1 MACARVG
8 KAQRETNQQWWE
20 EVIMSLIDSVLNLV
34 TKQPK
39 DPDAPKPPVGSRSE
53 REAKIKDRAGM
64 VISVF
69 ALLLAVNAWYGG
81 KLGST
86 VLNNTLGANNTWAQY
101 QAKAG
106 RGVTYEIAA
115 KTTADPKIKAEFMA
129 EKERMD
135 ADKKEIAVKARE
147 MEALR
152 EEAKKSSPWIGY
164 ASTAYQLAIVVLS
177 ASILAVSMGMFWGS
191 FLVAGLGVLLSAQGV
206 FLFF

>member
-1 MACARVG
+1 MA
-8 KAQRETNQQWWE
+8 
-20 EVIMSLIDSVLNLV
+20 LLDSVLGLV

-39 DPDAPKPPVGSRSE
+39 DPNAPKPPVGSRSE

-86 VLNNTLGANNTWAQY
+86 VLNNTLGANNAWAQY
-101 QAKAG
+101 QAKVS
-106 RGVTYEIAA
+106 RGVSYELAA
-115 KTTADPKIKAEFMA
+115 KTTDNTNLKAEFMS
-129 EKERMD
+129 EKLRMD
-135 ADKKEIAVKARE
+135 LDKADIAAKARA
-147 MEALR
+147 MEHER

-191 FLVAGLGVLLSAQGV
+191 FAVAGFGLLLSLNGLYLW
-206 FLFF
+206 F

>member
-1 MACARVG
+1 MA
-8 KAQRETNQQWWE
+8 
-20 EVIMSLIDSVLNLV
+20 LLDSVLGLV

-39 DPDAPKPPVGSRSE
+39 DPNAPKPPEGSRSE

-86 VLNNTLGANNTWAQY
+86 VLNNTLGANNAWAQY
-101 QAKAG
+101 QAKVS
-106 RGVTYEIAA
+106 RGVSYELAA
-115 KTTADPKIKAEFMA
+115 KTTDNTNLKAEFMS
-129 EKERMD
+129 EKLRMD
-135 ADKKEIAVKARE
+135 LDKADIAAKARA
-147 MEALR
+147 MEHER

-191 FLVAGLGVLLSAQGV
+191 FAVAGFGLLLSLNGLYLW
-206 FLFF
+206 F

>member
-1 MACARVG
+1 
-8 KAQRETNQQWWE
+8 
-20 EVIMSLIDSVLNLV
+20 MSLVDSVLKLV
-34 TKQPK
+34 NKTPK

-53 REAKIKDRAGM
+53 REAKLKDKAGM

-81 KLGST
+81 KLSST

-115 KTTADPKIKAEFMA
+115 KTAADPKLKAEFQA

-135 ADKKEIAVKARE
+135 SDKKELAEKARAL
-147 MEALR
+147 EAVR

-191 FLVAGLGVLLSAQGV
+191 FLVAGVGIALSLNGL
-206 FLFF
+206 FLWF

>member
-1 MACARVG
+1 
-8 KAQRETNQQWWE
+8 
-20 EVIMSLIDSVLNLV
+20 MSLIDSVLNLI

-39 DPDAPKPPVGSRSE
+39 DPDAIKPPVGSRSE

-86 VLNNTLGANNTWAQY
+86 VLNNTLGANNAWAQY
-101 QAKAG
+101 QAKVS
-106 RGVTYEIAA
+106 RGVSYELAA
-115 KTTADPKIKAEFMA
+115 KTTADTKLKAEFMS
-129 EKERMD
+129 EKLRMD
-135 ADKKEIAVKARE
+135 LDKADIAAKARA
-147 MEALR
+147 MEHER

-191 FLVAGLGVLLSAQGV
+191 FVVAGFGLLLSLNGLYLW
-206 FLFF
+206 F

>member
-1 MACARVG
+1 MA
-8 KAQRETNQQWWE
+8 
-20 EVIMSLIDSVLNLV
+20 LLDSVLGLV

-39 DPDAPKPPVGSRSE
+39 DLNAPKPPVGSRSE
-53 REAKIKDRAGM
+53 REAKIKDKAGM

-69 ALLLAVNAWYGG
+69 ALFLAVNAWYGG
-81 KLGST
+81 KLSST

-115 KTTADPKIKAEFMA
+115 KTAADPKLKAEFQA

-135 ADKKEIAVKARE
+135 ADKKELAVKARE
-147 MEALR
+147 LEAVR

-177 ASILAVSMGMFWGS
+177 ASILAVSMAMFWGS
-191 FLVAGLGVLLSAQGV
+191 FAVAGVGVLLSLNGL
-206 FLFF
+206 FLWF